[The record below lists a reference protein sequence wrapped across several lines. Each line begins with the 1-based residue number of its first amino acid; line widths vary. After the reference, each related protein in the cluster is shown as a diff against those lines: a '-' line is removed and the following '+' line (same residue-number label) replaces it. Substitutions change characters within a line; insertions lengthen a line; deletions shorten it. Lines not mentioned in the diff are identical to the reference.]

1 MSDSSEPEGQE
12 VLYSARDSLDEA
24 KMQIDHKMVNLAPGM
39 PARPLRRTLTS
50 WNLSINLVSNR
61 HFAMQQN
68 AIASQQK
75 GCRLR
80 LRILPR
86 RILVKK
92 TSLSIAAA
100 AAVLIA
106 GGTAG
111 FAAELP
117 TYEVTGFP
125 ISAVQ
130 VRVLGAANVQEQSL
144 VPTSAAS
151 PHQLSVL
158 TPRTKMTTA
167 TVAPT
172 RTETGRSIR

>member
-1 MSDSSEPEGQE
+1 
-12 VLYSARDSLDEA
+12 
-24 KMQIDHKMVNLAPGM
+24 
-39 PARPLRRTLTS
+39 
-50 WNLSINLVSNR
+50 
-61 HFAMQQN
+61 
-68 AIASQQK
+68 
-75 GCRLR
+75 
-80 LRILPR
+80 
-86 RILVKK
+86 LVKK

-117 TYEVTGFP
+117 TYEVTGLP
-125 ISAVQ
+125 ISPVQ
-130 VRVLGAANVQEQSL
+130 VQVLGAANVREQSP

-158 TPRTKMTTA
+158 TPRAKMTTA